1 MYKHQYKWPYYV
13 KLYLLFRYYALTA
26 TSGLLTYLQDYMYI
40 YYATNSIKVECE
52 ASQGYAFIGNNP
64 VLTYQFL
71 VLILLSYRHSN
82 SR

>member
-1 MYKHQYKWPYYV
+1 M

-52 ASQGYAFIGNNP
+52 ASQGYAFIGPSSGDVSILSINP
-64 VLTYQFL
+64 VFL
-71 VLILLSYRHSN
+71 QT
-82 SR
+82 